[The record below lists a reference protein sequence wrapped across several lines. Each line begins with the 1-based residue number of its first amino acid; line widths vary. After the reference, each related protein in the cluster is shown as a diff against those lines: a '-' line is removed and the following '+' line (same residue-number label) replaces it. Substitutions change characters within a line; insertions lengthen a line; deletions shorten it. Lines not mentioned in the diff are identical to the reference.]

1 MLEGLRGGEV
11 IGRTRH
17 AGAVRRLG
25 VVVAI
30 ALGIGLP
37 AAALD
42 SLSFSFPGAD
52 KKLRAALLSASLL
65 EQAERDGPADALDLF
80 AAARTDYG
88 RILGALYAE
97 GYYSGVIHI
106 LIDGREAADFAAVDA
121 PRTIRAIKVI
131 VVPGAPFTFLR
142 ARMKPYAPGTKLPP
156 AYGDRKVA
164 RSTAIAD
171 AAAAGVAGWR
181 SLGYAK
187 ASIVGQSIIADH
199 QAHNIDAEI
208 LLDAGPRLRFGKLNL
223 SGNDHLATYRVV
235 KIAGFHE
242 GAVFNPE
249 VLDKMATRLRRTGI
263 FRSVAITEA
272 QNIGPGGTL
281 DIDMTLLEEAPR
293 RFGFGAEV
301 SSADGANLSAFW
313 LHRNFLGGGERLRI
327 DGVIKGIGGQSDI
340 LEYQL
345 GGRIERPGTPFTD
358 SSAFIAVNLDH
369 EEILDLE
376 VQSLSFGIGA
386 TRVITETLTAEAS
399 LSYVASSIEDA
410 TFRDEFNVL
419 ALPVSLKWDR
429 RNDTLAPTKGN
440 YLNITT
446 TPFWGFGTTDSGTQF
461 KVDAR
466 AYRAVGPAKRF
477 VLAGRV
483 QLGTVLGTALLN
495 TPPDFLFYSGGGG
508 TVRGHPFQSLGV
520 TVQRSGMTVA
530 SGGLSFVGLSG
541 EARAAITDKLGAV
554 AFYDAGYI
562 GANGMFDGGGPW
574 QAGAG
579 FGVRYD
585 TGFGPVRLDV
595 AFPVSGTT
603 GNGMQVYVG
612 IGQSF

>member
-1 MLEGLRGGEV
+1 MLEGFRGVGV
-11 IGRTRH
+11 IRRTRH
-17 AGAVRRLG
+17 AGALRRLG
-25 VVVAI
+25 VAAAMAFGI
-30 ALGIGLP
+30 ALP

-42 SLSFSFPGAD
+42 SLTFSFPGAD
-52 KKLRAALLSASLL
+52 KKLRAALLAASLV
-65 EQAERDGPADALDLF
+65 EQAERDGATDALDLF

-88 RILGALYAE
+88 RLLGALYAE
-97 GYYSGVIHI
+97 GYYAGVIHI
-106 LIDGREAADFAAVDA
+106 LIDGREAADFDAVDA
-121 PRTIRAIKVI
+121 PRTISSIKVI
-131 VVPGAPFTFLR
+131 VMPGAPFTFLR

-156 AYGDRKVA
+156 AYGDRKIA

-181 SLGYAK
+181 SLGHAK
-187 ASIVGQSIIADH
+187 ASIVGQSIVADH

-223 SGNDHLATYRVV
+223 SGNDHLAAYRVV
-235 KIAGFHE
+235 KIAGFRE
-242 GAVFNPE
+242 GAVFSPE
-249 VLDKMATRLRRTGI
+249 ALEKMATRLRRTGI

-272 QNIGPGGTL
+272 QTIGPGDTL

-313 LHRNFLGGGERLRI
+313 LHRNVLGGGERLRI
-327 DGVIKGIGGQSDI
+327 DGVITGIGAQSDV

-358 SSAFIAVNLDH
+358 SSAFVATNL
-369 EEILDLE
+369 EREVILDLE
-376 VQSLSFGIGA
+376 VHSLSFGFGA
-386 TRVITETLTAEAS
+386 TRVITEKLTAEAG
-399 LSYVASSIEDA
+399 LFYVSSSIEDA
-410 TFRDEFNVL
+410 TFRDEYTVL

-429 RNDTLAPTKGN
+429 RNDTLAPSKGN
-440 YLNITT
+440 FVNITT
-446 TPFWGFGTTDSGTQF
+446 TPFLGFGTTDSGTQF

-466 AYRAVGPAKRF
+466 AYRAVGPEKRL

-483 QLGTVLGTALLN
+483 QLGTVLGAALLN
-495 TPPDFLFYSGGGG
+495 TPPDYLFYSGGGG

-520 TVQRSGMTVA
+520 PVQRSGLAVE

-562 GANGMFDGGGPW
+562 GANGAFDGSGSW
-574 QAGAG
+574 QTGAG
-579 FGVRYD
+579 LGVRYD
-585 TGFGPVRLDV
+585 TGFGPIRLDV
-595 AFPVSGTT
+595 AFPVSGAT